1 MSWIFE
7 NDRPIYTQLVDQ
19 LRMRIVT
26 GIYQP
31 GDRIGSVRELA
42 SEAGVNPNTMQ
53 RALSE
58 LENSGLIYSQRT
70 SGRFVTDNPEQI
82 REARKSIADQEIR
95 SFISRMKELG
105 LAKEELLEL
114 LEDYDYE

>member
-1 MSWIFE
+1 M
-7 NDRPIYTQLVDQ
+7 
-19 LRMRIVT
+19 
-26 GIYQP
+26 
-31 GDRIGSVRELA
+31 RELA
-42 SEAGVNPNTMQ
+42 LEASVNPNTMQ
-53 RALSE
+53 RALAEMEREGLLHSE
-58 LENSGLIYSQRT
+58 RT

-82 REARKSIADQEIR
+82 REARKSIADREIR